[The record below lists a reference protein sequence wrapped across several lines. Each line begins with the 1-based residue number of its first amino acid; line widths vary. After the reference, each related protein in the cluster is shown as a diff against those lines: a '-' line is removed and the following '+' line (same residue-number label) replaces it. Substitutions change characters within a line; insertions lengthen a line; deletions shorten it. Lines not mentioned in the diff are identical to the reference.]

1 MNKIRTIVIK
11 EWAEVFRNRL
21 VLLSVV
27 FVPLLLAALPLVVI
41 TIMNSA
47 NLNMDDEAM
56 QRELSEVPGTAL
68 EQLCEGLSASDCL
81 QAYMLNIFTLLF
93 LIIPVMVPVTIA
105 AYSVVG
111 EKTTRSLEPLLATP
125 ITTLQ
130 LLMGKALA
138 AVGPAVGATWLAYG
152 LYLIVARFTVS
163 PTIFAMAASPLWLL
177 AIGVVAPLL
186 SWLSVIFALMIS
198 SRVTDPRVAEQLAG
212 MVVLPIILVLVGQAL
227 GLILINQQIIILFG
241 LVVAA
246 LDLVLTYFAASLF
259 ERENILTRWK

>member
-1 MNKIRTIVIK
+1 MDKIRTIVIK

-27 FVPLLLAALPLVVI
+27 FVPLLLVALPLVVI
-41 TIMNSA
+41 TITNNVGM
-47 NLNMDDEAM
+47 DEAALE
-56 QRELSEVPGTAL
+56 QELAEVPGAAL
-68 EQLCEGLSASDCL
+68 EQLCRGLSAGDCL

-93 LIIPVMVPVTIA
+93 MIIPVMVPVTIA

-130 LLMGKALA
+130 LLLGKALA
-138 AVGPAVGATWLAYG
+138 AVGPAVAATWLAYG
-152 LYLIVARFTVS
+152 LYLLVARFTVS
-163 PTIFAMAASPLWLL
+163 PTIFGMAVSPLWLL
-177 AIGVVAPLL
+177 AIGVVSPLL

-212 MVVLPIILVLVGQAL
+212 MVVLPIVLVLVGQAL
-227 GLILINQQIIILFG
+227 GLILINQQIILVVG
-241 LVVAA
+241 LVVAV
-246 LDLVLTYFAASLF
+246 LDGVLTYFAVSLF